1 MVHGRNSTRSAKTDK
16 ERKVNMGKKKENNNR
31 ISKNEQQLNS
41 GKELVKAHPLF
52 GKLYIS
58 ANNVS
63 KSMLG
68 KDVPA
73 KVSSSGTIYLNKDC
87 DREPREWAYIIAHC
101 MLHLC
106 FGHFDAEKMPG
117 YWQKISEKQQKW
129 VNSYDPELWNMACD
143 IYISRFLADIKFG
156 KSDIGQSTLNS
167 AVSGS
172 DERKIYDQLVLTHTP
187 PDHTLF
193 GTAGEYADMIGTDVP
208 LTYYNHT
215 NYYMSSFAYAL
226 ADSVRDVIDDAGDR
240 PENDRKRHKTE
251 MEKAAEWF
259 IAHYPL
265 LGGLAT
271 GFKIVSTIG
280 RSDLSDVE
288 IAAVDVVSGEIY
300 VNPAA
305 GLTLEEWKFVLAH
318 EYLHAGLQ
326 HHARRNG
333 RDHYLWNIACDFVI
347 NGWLNEM
354 QVGIMPQNG
363 LMYDESLK
371 AMSAEEI
378 YDILTDNI
386 RKNSKLSTFRGYGK
400 GDIIDS
406 GWSPDMK
413 GSTSLDDF
421 CKSALRSGLEY
432 HDSIDR
438 GYIPAGLIEEIKA
451 LSMPPVPWDVELAK
465 WFDTWFTPLE
475 KHRTYARPSRRQSST
490 PDIPRPSW
498 VYADI
503 PDQSRTYAVIID
515 TSGSM
520 SPSMIGKALGAA
532 ASYSVA
538 KDVPLVR
545 VVFCDAS
552 AYDIGYVSPEDIAG
566 RVMVK
571 GRGGT
576 VLQPAVDL
584 LENAKDFPKNGPILI
599 ITDAEI
605 EHDLKVRHEHAFL
618 IPDGSRLPFRPRGKV
633 FYFK

>member
-1 MVHGRNSTRSAKTDK
+1 
-16 ERKVNMGKKKENNNR
+16 
-31 ISKNEQQLNS
+31 
-41 GKELVKAHPLF
+41 
-52 GKLYIS
+52 
-58 ANNVS
+58 
-63 KSMLG
+63 
-68 KDVPA
+68 
-73 KVSSSGTIYLNKDC
+73 
-87 DREPREWAYIIAHC
+87 
-101 MLHLC
+101 
-106 FGHFDAEKMPG
+106 
-117 YWQKISEKQQKW
+117 
-129 VNSYDPELWNMACD
+129 
-143 IYISRFLADIKFG
+143 
-156 KSDIGQSTLNS
+156 
-167 AVSGS
+167 
-172 DERKIYDQLVLTHTP
+172 
-187 PDHTLF
+187 
-193 GTAGEYADMIGTDVP
+193 
-208 LTYYNHT
+208 
-215 NYYMSSFAYAL
+215 
-226 ADSVRDVIDDAGDR
+226 
-240 PENDRKRHKTE
+240 
-251 MEKAAEWF
+251 
-259 IAHYPL
+259 
-265 LGGLAT
+265 
-271 GFKIVSTIG
+271 
-280 RSDLSDVE
+280 
-288 IAAVDVVSGEIY
+288 
-300 VNPAA
+300 
-305 GLTLEEWKFVLAH
+305 
-318 EYLHAGLQ
+318 
-326 HHARRNG
+326 
-333 RDHYLWNIACDFVI
+333 
-347 NGWLNEM
+347 
-354 QVGIMPQNG
+354 
-363 LMYDESLK
+363 MYDESLK